1 MNTIWIIHNLHE
13 ETRFRRLIS
22 LWSNLKLTF
31 IFIVLTTFLIVVISN
46 LNGSFALPFVNYTGQ
61 YTNYTNNEYQIQFQY
76 PSNWCIFEEDKSLEI
91 PSMSIHD
98 QSRVGGLIRIWF
110 QPLSDY
116 LDLVPNTSLD
126 DVTDDVSDSIV
137 RKVTEHEF
145 PFKNDSD
152 TRYYLLGKPSYL
164 SIDGHLAGT
173 DSHIQEEMKH
183 GFWAKN
189 TEQVWNVLV
198 GERYYFMYFVSDTD
212 DFDSQDFME
221 IRDKFI
227 NSIKFL
233 TGGNVTSTGSGT
245 TCP

>member
-1 MNTIWIIHNLHE
+1 MRE
-13 ETRFRRLIS
+13 EITSKKLIS
-22 LWSNLKLTF
+22 MGSNLRSIFVILLFTAS
-31 IFIVLTTFLIVVISN
+31 FIVAISN
-46 LNGSFALPFVNYTGQ
+46 LDGLFALPFVNYTGE
-61 YTNYTNNEYQIQFQY
+61 YTNYTNYEYQIQFQY

-98 QSRVGGLIRIWF
+98 QSGVGALIRILF

-126 DVTDDVSDSIV
+126 NVTNDVSDSIV
-137 RKVTEHEF
+137 QKVTEHEF

-152 TRYYLLGKPSYL
+152 TRYYLLAKPSYL

-173 DSHIQEEMKH
+173 DSHIQEEMIH

-189 TEQVWNVLV
+189 TEQGWNVLV
-198 GERYYFMYFVSDTD
+198 GDRYYFMYFVSDTD
-212 DFDSQDFME
+212 HFDSQDFIE

-233 TGGNVTSTGSGT
+233 AGGNVTGTGSGT